1 MLPYIRRGQTGAK
14 PRRVATTQKGK
25 AQMPWSN
32 QGGGGDGGWQGGGG
46 GGGGQGPWGRGP
58 GGPRPPDLEEL
69 LRKGQDRMKRVLP
82 GGVGGGRGLLLII
95 VLVLAVWL
103 GSGFYTVEP
112 DEQGVELVFGEW
124 ITTTQPGLNYNLP
137 APVGQVYTPKVTRV
151 NRVEIGYRSSS
162 ESSGSTVQRQVPNE
176 SLMLTGDENII
187 DVNFVV
193 LWIIND
199 AGKFLFNIR
208 SPAQTVG
215 DVAESSMREIIGK
228 TAAEHARAEGRR
240 EVETRTQEL
249 MQVTLDTYGAGIH
262 VTQVQLQKVDP
273 PEAVIDSFRDVQ
285 RARADRERAMNEA
298 DAYANSIIPRAR
310 GEAAQIIQEANAYKA
325 EVVARAQGDADRFLA
340 VYESYNVAQDVT
352 IQRIYLET
360 MESILRGMNKI
371 IIDGQGGGT
380 QGVLPYLPLS
390 ELTKSTGGTQ

>member
-1 MLPYIRRGQTGAK
+1 
-14 PRRVATTQKGK
+14 
-25 AQMPWSN
+25 MPWSN
-32 QGGGGDGGWQGGGG
+32 QGGGGDGGSGGS
-46 GGGGQGPWGRGP
+46 GGQGPWGRGP
-58 GGPRPPDLEEL
+58 GGPQPPDLEEL
-69 LRKGQDRMKRVLP
+69 LRKGQDRMKRFLP

-112 DEQGVELVFGEW
+112 EEQGLELVFGEW
-124 ITTTQPGLNYNLP
+124 ISTTQPGLNYNLP
-137 APVGQVYTPKVTRV
+137 APIGQVYTPKVTRV
-151 NRVEIGYRSSS
+151 NRVEVGYRSTDTSS
-162 ESSGSTVQRQVPNE
+162 STVQRQVPNE
-176 SLMLTGDENII
+176 ALMLTGDENIL

-215 DVAESSMREIIGK
+215 DVAESAMREIVGR
-228 TAAEHARAEGRR
+228 TNAGHARAEGRR

-249 MQVTLDTYGAGIH
+249 MQLTLDAYGAGIL

-285 RARADRERAMNEA
+285 RARADRERSMNEA
-298 DAYANSIIPRAR
+298 EAYANSVIPRAR
-310 GEAAQIIQEANAYKA
+310 GEAAQMVQEANAYKA

-340 VYESYNVAQDVT
+340 VYESYKVAQEVT
-352 IQRIYLET
+352 VQRIYLET
-360 MESILRGMNKI
+360 MESILKGMNKI
-371 IIDGQGGGT
+371 IIDGQGSGT